1 MSAWTAEPEIRGCD
15 VVQKEVF
22 PELKQELREGV
33 LGGVERVSMRPVLR
47 EYAFERSEIPHG
59 RQWVLKVKV
68 PASTPALPLD
78 VKGQRRAHASCRARP
93 RPRPPPPATPDPATA
108 CFLGV

>member
-1 MSAWTAEPEIRGCD
+1 M
-15 VVQKEVF
+15 VQKEVF